1 MPIVASFMLIALGGA
16 VVRPMRRARAAW

>member
-1 MPIVASFMLIALGGA
+1 MPIVASFMLTALGGA